1 MFPYELYKVVHIVGI
16 ALLLSALGAVALH
29 ALNGGLR
36 RDDRARGLVAAL
48 HGVGAVLVLVGGFGM
63 LARLGFRHGAMF
75 PGWLLVK
82 LAIWLLLGAAIAL
95 PYRRPTLAR
104 PMLVVV
110 PLLAGVAA
118 YMAIYKPI

>member
-1 MFPYELYKVVHIVGI
+1 MFPYALYKVVHILGI
-16 ALLLSALGAVALH
+16 ALLMTALGALALH

-36 RDDRARGLVAAL
+36 RDNRARALVGAM
-48 HGVGAVLVLVGGFGM
+48 HGVGLLLVLVGGFGM

-82 LAIWLLLGAAIAL
+82 LAVWLLLGAAVAL

-104 PMLVVV
+104 WMLVLV
-110 PLLAGVAA
+110 PLLAGLAA
-118 YMAIYKPI
+118 YMAVYKPI